1 LPALDGGIVD
11 DEVDVVPQER
21 VTERVRVHEEGRYD
35 DHGEMPARAPLG
47 RARGSQG
54 ACVAPPPTPHA
65 RPPRSCRGLPVGAA
79 SAPPNPGHSRKCS
92 AAARRVKAEGLAIRT
107 DQASVS
113 ATRFAADAGGGWAGW
128 AAARWR

>member
-1 LPALDGGIVD
+1 QKGNHPVYQGASEVVPERRESPDLVVHEIGDGLNGPVVVAPHALRKQIRDPEGGESLPALDGGIVD

-54 ACVAPPPTPHA
+54 
-65 RPPRSCRGLPVGAA
+65 
-79 SAPPNPGHSRKCS
+79 
-92 AAARRVKAEGLAIRT
+92 
-107 DQASVS
+107 
-113 ATRFAADAGGGWAGW
+113 
-128 AAARWR
+128 